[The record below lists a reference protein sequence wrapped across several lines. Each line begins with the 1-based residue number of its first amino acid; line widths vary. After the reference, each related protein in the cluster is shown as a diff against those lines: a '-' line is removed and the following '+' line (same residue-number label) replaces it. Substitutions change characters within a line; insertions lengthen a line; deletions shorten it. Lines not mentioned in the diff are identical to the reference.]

1 MIEKIEA
8 QSPIEAHALLS
19 EYGLLVIKWI
29 FPQCNIKFYAE
40 MARVIAFYCLK
51 CTFLYEIT
59 VKRIDF
65 GKNLD

>member
-8 QSPIEAHALLS
+8 HALLL
-19 EYGLLVIKWI
+19 EYGLLVIKWL
-29 FPQCNIKFYAE
+29 FPSVISNFYAV

-51 CTFLYEIT
+51 RTFIFETT

-65 GKNLD
+65 GKIWTEKG